1 MLAQLVESLRKVLES
16 IPGFDFIASAPYI
29 FRPFCLL
36 IVLSIA
42 SGIVGVFVN
51 LRCAEFNAEAIV
63 HGIFPGIVVGALY
76 GGISQ
81 IIPGASI
88 CAIFL
93 VAALVWASRSTRINE
108 SIIATVL
115 TTFFA
120 LGVVISLKKGD
131 MSGQLEALM
140 FGRLLDVTNERMS
153 QAIWICL
160 FAIVVLLATWKKQ
173 IIVAFDRASSPL
185 MGANTLLVDI
195 VLNVGIAAVVVSASS
210 AVGVLLVIG
219 YLVIPASSARLVSR
233 TVGRMVAVAIAVGIL
248 GVILGMYVMNL
259 ELDHPISPQ
268 ASVAL
273 SMCAMFVI
281 VLILRFFYRVFC
293 AMLDS
298 NRNKVHRVLKENEA
312 SAGSAGSVASASSV
326 ASVGSATCASLPC
339 SSESDF
345 NKGMCK

>member
-1 MLAQLVESLRKVLES
+1 MLAQLVESLRKVLEP

-76 GGISQ
+76 GGIDQ
-81 IIPGASI
+81 IIPGAAI
-88 CAIFL
+88 CSVFL

-140 FGRLLDVTNERMS
+140 FGRLLDVTDERMT
-153 QAIWICL
+153 QAMWICL
-160 FAIVVLLATWKKQ
+160 FAIIVLLATWKQQ
-173 IIVAFDRASSPL
+173 IIVAFDRASAPL
-185 MGANTLLVDI
+185 MGVHTLFVDI

-219 YLVIPASSARLVSR
+219 YLIIPGASARLVSR
-233 TVGRMVAVAIAVGIL
+233 TVGRMVAVGIFVGIA
-248 GVILGMYVMNL
+248 GVVLGMYVMNL

-268 ASVAL
+268 AAIAL
-273 SMCAMFVI
+273 SMCAMFVV
-281 VLILRFFYRVFC
+281 VLIVRWLFQVISSIVF
-293 AMLDS
+293 ARKTHTSGTDM
-298 NRNKVHRVLKENEA
+298 HVLAK
-312 SAGSAGSVASASSV
+312 S
-326 ASVGSATCASLPC
+326 C
-339 SSESDF
+339 
-345 NKGMCK
+345 KGRE

>member
-1 MLAQLVESLRKVLES
+1 MIAELVEDLRQELEP
-16 IPGFDFIASAPYI
+16 IPGFDFIASAPNI
-29 FRPFCLL
+29 FRAFCLL

-63 HGIFPGIVVGALY
+63 HGISPGIVVGALY
-76 GGISQ
+76 GGINQ

-108 SIIATVL
+108 SVIATVL

-120 LGVVISLKKGD
+120 IGVVISLKKGD

-140 FGRLLDVTNERMS
+140 FGRLTDVTNERMT
-153 QAIWICL
+153 QAMLICL
-160 FAIVVLLATWKKQ
+160 FAILVMIATFKQQ
-173 IIVAFDRASSPL
+173 IIVAFDRASAPL
-185 MGANTLLVDI
+185 MGANTLVADI

-219 YLVIPASSARLVSR
+219 YLIIPGASARLVSR
-233 TVGRMVAVAIAVGIL
+233 TISHMVAVGIAVGIA

-268 ASVAL
+268 AAVAL
-273 SMCAMFVI
+273 SICSMFVV
-281 VLILRFFYRVFC
+281 VLVFRWCFRFI
-293 AMLDS
+293 
-298 NRNKVHRVLKENEA
+298 
-312 SAGSAGSVASASSV
+312 SSLIPV
-326 ASVGSATCASLPC
+326 YKTHADDADMQAITE
-339 SSESDF
+339 SS
-345 NKGMCK
+345 KR

>member
-1 MLAQLVESLRKVLES
+1 MLAQLVELLRQSLES

-76 GGISQ
+76 GGIDR
-81 IIPGASI
+81 IIPGAAI

-93 VAALVWASRSTRINE
+93 VAALVWASRSARINE
-108 SIIATVL
+108 SVIATVL

-131 MSGQLEALM
+131 MSGQLESLM
-140 FGRLLDVTNERMS
+140 FGRLLDVTDERMT
-153 QAIWICL
+153 QAMFICI
-160 FAIVVLLATWKKQ
+160 FAIIVMLATWKQQ
-173 IIVAFDRASSPL
+173 IIVAFDRASAPL

-219 YLVIPASSARLVSR
+219 YLVIPGASARLVSR
-233 TVGRMVAVAIAVGIL
+233 TVSSMVSVGIAVGIA
-248 GVILGMYVMNL
+248 GVLLGMYAMNL
-259 ELDHPISPQ
+259 ELDHPVSPQ
-268 ASVAL
+268 AAIAL
-273 SMCAMFVI
+273 SMCAMFVV
-281 VLILRFFYRVFC
+281 VLILRWAFRFVSSIIPARE
-293 AMLDS
+293 S
-298 NRNKVHRVLKENEA
+298 NEVRESHK
-312 SAGSAGSVASASSV
+312 SI
-326 ASVGSATCASLPC
+326 
-339 SSESDF
+339 SE
-345 NKGMCK
+345 KQGA

>member
-1 MLAQLVESLRKVLES
+1 MLAELVESLRKILEP

-36 IVLSIA
+36 VVLAIA

-51 LRCAEFNAEAIV
+51 LRCAEFNAEALV

-76 GGISQ
+76 GGIGQ

-93 VAALVWASRSTRINE
+93 VAALVWASRSQKINE

-120 LGVVISLKKGD
+120 LGIVISLKKGD

-140 FGRLLDVTNERMS
+140 FGRLLDVTDDRMT
-153 QAIWICL
+153 QAMLICL
-160 FAIVVLLATWKKQ
+160 FAIAALVLTWKKQ
-173 IIVAFDRASSPL
+173 IVVAFDRASAPL
-185 MGANTLLVDI
+185 MGVNTLFVDI

-219 YLVIPASSARLVSR
+219 YLVIPGASARLVAR
-233 TVGRMVAVAIAVGIL
+233 TVGRMVAVGISVGIA
-248 GVILGMYVMNL
+248 GVLLGMYAMNL
-259 ELDHPISPQ
+259 ELDHPVSPQ
-268 ASVAL
+268 AAVAL
-273 SMCAMFVI
+273 SICAMFVV
-281 VLILRFFYRVFC
+281 VLILRWAFRFV
-293 AMLDS
+293 S
-298 NRNKVHRVLKENEA
+298 SIIA
-312 SAGSAGSVASASSV
+312 SHKSISKKQVA
-326 ASVGSATCASLPC
+326 
-339 SSESDF
+339 
-345 NKGMCK
+345 

>member
-1 MLAQLVESLRKVLES
+1 MLAELVESLRKILEP

-36 IVLSIA
+36 VVLAIA

-51 LRCAEFNAEAIV
+51 LRCAEFNAEALV

-76 GGISQ
+76 GGIEQ

-93 VAALVWASRSTRINE
+93 VAALVWASRSQKINE

-120 LGVVISLKKGD
+120 LGIVISLKKGD

-140 FGRLLDVTNERMS
+140 FGRLLDVTDDRMT
-153 QAIWICL
+153 QAMLICL
-160 FAIVVLLATWKKQ
+160 FAIAALVLTWKKQ
-173 IIVAFDRASSPL
+173 IVVAFDRASAPL
-185 MGANTLLVDI
+185 MGVNTLFVDI

-219 YLVIPASSARLVSR
+219 YLVIPGASARLVAR
-233 TVGRMVAVAIAVGIL
+233 TVGRMVAVGIAVGIA
-248 GVILGMYVMNL
+248 GVLLGMYAMNL
-259 ELDHPISPQ
+259 ELDHPVSPQ
-268 ASVAL
+268 AAVAL
-273 SMCAMFVI
+273 SICAMFVV
-281 VLILRFFYRVFC
+281 VLILRWVFRFV
-293 AMLDS
+293 S
-298 NRNKVHRVLKENEA
+298 SIIA
-312 SAGSAGSVASASSV
+312 SHKSISKKQGA
-326 ASVGSATCASLPC
+326 
-339 SSESDF
+339 
-345 NKGMCK
+345 

>member
-1 MLAQLVESLRKVLES
+1 MLAELVESLRKILEP

-36 IVLSIA
+36 VVLAIA

-51 LRCAEFNAEAIV
+51 LRCAEFNAEALV

-76 GGISQ
+76 GGIEQ

-93 VAALVWASRSTRINE
+93 VAALVWASRSQKINE

-120 LGVVISLKKGD
+120 LGIVISLKKGD

-140 FGRLLDVTNERMS
+140 FGRLLDVTDDRMT
-153 QAIWICL
+153 QAMLICL
-160 FAIVVLLATWKKQ
+160 FAIAALVLTWKKQ
-173 IIVAFDRASSPL
+173 IVVAFDRASAPL
-185 MGANTLLVDI
+185 MGVNTLFVDI

-219 YLVIPASSARLVSR
+219 YLVIPGASARLVAR
-233 TVGRMVAVAIAVGIL
+233 TVGRMVAVGIAVGIA
-248 GVILGMYVMNL
+248 GVLLGMYAMNL
-259 ELDHPISPQ
+259 ELDHPVSPQ
-268 ASVAL
+268 AAVAL
-273 SMCAMFVI
+273 SICAMFVV
-281 VLILRFFYRVFC
+281 VLILRWAFRFV
-293 AMLDS
+293 S
-298 NRNKVHRVLKENEA
+298 SIIA
-312 SAGSAGSVASASSV
+312 SHKSISKKQGA
-326 ASVGSATCASLPC
+326 
-339 SSESDF
+339 
-345 NKGMCK
+345 

>member
-1 MLAQLVESLRKVLES
+1 MLAELVESLRKILEP

-36 IVLSIA
+36 VVLAIA

-51 LRCAEFNAEAIV
+51 LRCAEFNAEALV

-76 GGISQ
+76 GGIGQ

-93 VAALVWASRSTRINE
+93 VAALVWASRSQKINE

-120 LGVVISLKKGD
+120 LGIVISLKKGD

-140 FGRLLDVTNERMS
+140 FGRLLDVTDDRMT
-153 QAIWICL
+153 QAMLICL
-160 FAIVVLLATWKKQ
+160 FAIAALVLTWKKQ
-173 IIVAFDRASSPL
+173 IVVAFDRASAPL
-185 MGANTLLVDI
+185 MGVNTLFVDI

-219 YLVIPASSARLVSR
+219 YLVIPGASARLVAR
-233 TVGRMVAVAIAVGIL
+233 TVGRMVAVGIAVGIA
-248 GVILGMYVMNL
+248 GVLLGMYAMNL
-259 ELDHPISPQ
+259 ELDHPVSPQ
-268 ASVAL
+268 AAVAL
-273 SMCAMFVI
+273 SICAMFVV
-281 VLILRFFYRVFC
+281 VLILRWAFRFV
-293 AMLDS
+293 S
-298 NRNKVHRVLKENEA
+298 SIIA
-312 SAGSAGSVASASSV
+312 SHKSISKKQVA
-326 ASVGSATCASLPC
+326 
-339 SSESDF
+339 
-345 NKGMCK
+345 

>member
-1 MLAQLVESLRKVLES
+1 MLAELVESLRKILEP

-36 IVLSIA
+36 VVLAIA

-51 LRCAEFNAEAIV
+51 LRCAEFNAEALV

-76 GGISQ
+76 GGIEQ

-93 VAALVWASRSTRINE
+93 VAALVWASRSQKINE

-120 LGVVISLKKGD
+120 LGIVISLKKGD

-140 FGRLLDVTNERMS
+140 FGRLLDVTDDRMT
-153 QAIWICL
+153 QAMLICL
-160 FAIVVLLATWKKQ
+160 FAIAALVLTWKKQ
-173 IIVAFDRASSPL
+173 IVVAFDRASAPL
-185 MGANTLLVDI
+185 MGVNTLFVDI

-219 YLVIPASSARLVSR
+219 YLVIPGASARLVAR
-233 TVGRMVAVAIAVGIL
+233 TVGRMVAVGISVGIA
-248 GVILGMYVMNL
+248 GVLLGMYAMNL
-259 ELDHPISPQ
+259 ELDHPVSPQ
-268 ASVAL
+268 AAVAL
-273 SMCAMFVI
+273 SICAMFVV
-281 VLILRFFYRVFC
+281 VLILRWAFRFV
-293 AMLDS
+293 S
-298 NRNKVHRVLKENEA
+298 SIIA
-312 SAGSAGSVASASSV
+312 SHKSISKKQVA
-326 ASVGSATCASLPC
+326 
-339 SSESDF
+339 
-345 NKGMCK
+345 

>member
-1 MLAQLVESLRKVLES
+1 MLAELVESLRKILEP

-36 IVLSIA
+36 VVLAIA

-51 LRCAEFNAEAIV
+51 LRCAEFNAEALV

-76 GGISQ
+76 GGIEQ

-93 VAALVWASRSTRINE
+93 VAALVWASRSQKINE

-120 LGVVISLKKGD
+120 LGIVISLKKGD

-140 FGRLLDVTNERMS
+140 FGRLLDVTDDRMT
-153 QAIWICL
+153 QAMLICL
-160 FAIVVLLATWKKQ
+160 FAIAALVLTWKKQ
-173 IIVAFDRASSPL
+173 IVVAFDRASAPL
-185 MGANTLLVDI
+185 MGVNTLFVDI

-219 YLVIPASSARLVSR
+219 YLVIPGASARLVAR
-233 TVGRMVAVAIAVGIL
+233 TVGRMVAVGIAVGIA
-248 GVILGMYVMNL
+248 GVLLGMYAMNL
-259 ELDHPISPQ
+259 ELDHPVSPQ
-268 ASVAL
+268 AAVAL
-273 SMCAMFVI
+273 SICAMFVV
-281 VLILRFFYRVFC
+281 VLILRWAFRFVF
-293 AMLDS
+293 S
-298 NRNKVHRVLKENEA
+298 IIA
-312 SAGSAGSVASASSV
+312 SHKSISKKQVA
-326 ASVGSATCASLPC
+326 
-339 SSESDF
+339 
-345 NKGMCK
+345 

>member
-1 MLAQLVESLRKVLES
+1 MLAELVESLRKILEP

-36 IVLSIA
+36 IVLAIA

-51 LRCAEFNAEAIV
+51 LRCAEFNAEALV

-76 GGISQ
+76 GGIGQ

-93 VAALVWASRSTRINE
+93 VAALVWASRSQKINE

-120 LGVVISLKKGD
+120 LGIVISLKKGD

-140 FGRLLDVTNERMS
+140 FGRLLDVTDDRMT
-153 QAIWICL
+153 QAMLICL
-160 FAIVVLLATWKKQ
+160 FAIAALVLTWKKQ
-173 IIVAFDRASSPL
+173 IVVAFDRASAPL
-185 MGANTLLVDI
+185 MGVNTLFVDI

-219 YLVIPASSARLVSR
+219 YLVIPGASARLVAR
-233 TVGRMVAVAIAVGIL
+233 TVGRMVAVGIAVGIA
-248 GVILGMYVMNL
+248 GVLLGMYAMNL
-259 ELDHPISPQ
+259 ELDHPVSPQ
-268 ASVAL
+268 AAVAL
-273 SMCAMFVI
+273 SICAMFVV
-281 VLILRFFYRVFC
+281 VLILRWAFRFV
-293 AMLDS
+293 S
-298 NRNKVHRVLKENEA
+298 SIIA
-312 SAGSAGSVASASSV
+312 SHKSISKKQVA
-326 ASVGSATCASLPC
+326 
-339 SSESDF
+339 
-345 NKGMCK
+345 

>member
-1 MLAQLVESLRKVLES
+1 MLAELVESLRKILEP

-36 IVLSIA
+36 VVLAIA

-51 LRCAEFNAEAIV
+51 LRCAEFNAEALV

-76 GGISQ
+76 GGIEQ

-93 VAALVWASRSTRINE
+93 VAALVWASRSQKINE

-120 LGVVISLKKGD
+120 LGIVISLKKGD

-140 FGRLLDVTNERMS
+140 FGRLLDVTDDRMT
-153 QAIWICL
+153 QAMLICL
-160 FAIVVLLATWKKQ
+160 FAIAALVLTWKKQ
-173 IIVAFDRASSPL
+173 IVVAFDRASAPL
-185 MGANTLLVDI
+185 MGVNTLFVDI

-219 YLVIPASSARLVSR
+219 YLVIPGASARLVAR
-233 TVGRMVAVAIAVGIL
+233 TVGRMVAVGIAVGIA
-248 GVILGMYVMNL
+248 GVLLGMYAMNL
-259 ELDHPISPQ
+259 ELDHPVSPQ
-268 ASVAL
+268 AAVAL
-273 SMCAMFVI
+273 SICAMFVV
-281 VLILRFFYRVFC
+281 VLILRWAFRFV
-293 AMLDS
+293 S
-298 NRNKVHRVLKENEA
+298 SIIA
-312 SAGSAGSVASASSV
+312 SHKSISKKQVA
-326 ASVGSATCASLPC
+326 
-339 SSESDF
+339 
-345 NKGMCK
+345 